1 MMEKGKL
8 APAEVREILCKK
20 GGLLGISGLGSDLR
34 DLEEAAAKGHRRS
47 ALAVEVLVYQVKK
60 YIGAFAAA
68 MGGLNAVA
76 FAGGI
81 GENSWR
87 LRQEVCRD
95 MEFLGIRLDDE
106 VNCHPSRR
114 DRIISSPASGVAVLV
129 VYTNEEIVVAR
140 ETERVLRSVRA

>member
-1 MMEKGKL
+1 
-8 APAEVREILCKK
+8 
-20 GGLLGISGLGSDLR
+20 LLGISGFSGDLR
-34 DLEEAAAKGHRRS
+34 DLEEAASKGHRRS
-47 ALAVEVLVYQVKK
+47 ALAVDVLVYEVKK

-87 LRQEVCRD
+87 VRQEVCRD
-95 MEFLGIRLDDE
+95 MEFLGIHLDNE
-106 VNCHPSRR
+106 ANRQPARA
-114 DRIISSPASGVAVLV
+114 DRIISSPGSGVAVLV

-140 ETERVLRSVRA
+140 ETARVLTEGSKR